1 MHMTKKET
9 FKLGSSL
16 QHLNI
21 YTIFTTDTKHWPII
35 FFKKTK
41 IFDILFLLELGSK
54 NSTTQIHSVHNQH
67 ESSEKTA

>member
-1 MHMTKKET
+1 MTKKET

-21 YTIFTTDTKHWPII
+21 YTNLQQTPNIGLLSL
-35 FFKKTK
+35 KKK
-41 IFDILFLLELGSK
+41 KKNFDILFLLELGSK